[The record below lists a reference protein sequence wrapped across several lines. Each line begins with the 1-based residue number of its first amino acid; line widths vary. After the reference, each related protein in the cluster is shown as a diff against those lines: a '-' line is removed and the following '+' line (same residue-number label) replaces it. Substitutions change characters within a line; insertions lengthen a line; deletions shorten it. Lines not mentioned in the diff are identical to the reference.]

1 MFDVPKQTAKRKSS
15 ANRLTPGK
23 RRKVE
28 DEPMTEPHLYKFQYD
43 STEALNDARART
55 ATSFRPL
62 ALEQQV
68 SSTIA
73 HSDNQGKEAQCAL
86 ECAQQARANR
96 FLATPPVLRGAW
108 DFGFHIRGLSVAHF
122 QRVTRKTLLD
132 RTKSTVNMTDFSWK
146 NTLPAADPI
155 RSYTDLVDALYNLR
169 YFYNELTVQVL
180 DAADAFI
187 DKFGEGSELDL
198 ETTRI

>member
-1 MFDVPKQTAKRKSS
+1 
-15 ANRLTPGK
+15 
-23 RRKVE
+23 
-28 DEPMTEPHLYKFQYD
+28 
-43 STEALNDARART
+43 
-55 ATSFRPL
+55 
-62 ALEQQV
+62 
-68 SSTIA
+68 
-73 HSDNQGKEAQCAL
+73 
-86 ECAQQARANR
+86 
-96 FLATPPVLRGAW
+96 
-108 DFGFHIRGLSVAHF
+108 
-122 QRVTRKTLLD
+122 
-132 RTKSTVNMTDFSWK
+132 MTDFSWK